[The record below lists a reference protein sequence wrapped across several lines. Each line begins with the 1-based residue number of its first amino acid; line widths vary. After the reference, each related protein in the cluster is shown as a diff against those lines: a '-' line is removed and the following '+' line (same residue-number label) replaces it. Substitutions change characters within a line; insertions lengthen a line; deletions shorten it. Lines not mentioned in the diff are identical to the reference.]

1 MPTAWPGRVVVRAV
15 DVEKVGGKNL
25 KTCFKIKKT
34 LKRGKNVY
42 NTMKFSKMSVI
53 CKCKIT

>member
-25 KTCFKIKKT
+25 KKCFKIEKDFKTWKKR
-34 LKRGKNVY
+34 LQHDESFKNVRHL
-42 NTMKFSKMSVI
+42 
-53 CKCKIT
+53 